1 MNSVV
6 IDASVILQVANREH
20 GYESVI
26 PFLPTGLVSAVN
38 LAESVN
44 KLIRDGARAVAEE
57 ALRPLIWNVVPFTA
71 EQAWEV
77 GRMRERAG
85 KMELSLGDLACLAA
99 GRCLGHSVLT
109 NDGDWLAVDFGVTIQ
124 LGRKR
129 KETKCSDE

>member
-6 IDASVILQVANREH
+6 IDASVILQAAQREQ
-20 GYESVI
+20 GYESVL
-26 PFLPTGLVSAVN
+26 PFLQTGMVSAVN

-44 KLIRDGARAVAEE
+44 KLIRESTPRAVAEE

-85 KMELSLGDLACLAA
+85 KMELALGDLACLAA
-99 GRCLGHSVLT
+99 GRCLKLPVLT
-109 NDGDWLAVDFGVTIQ
+109 NDSQWLDIDFGVTIQ

-129 KETKCSDE
+129 NARS